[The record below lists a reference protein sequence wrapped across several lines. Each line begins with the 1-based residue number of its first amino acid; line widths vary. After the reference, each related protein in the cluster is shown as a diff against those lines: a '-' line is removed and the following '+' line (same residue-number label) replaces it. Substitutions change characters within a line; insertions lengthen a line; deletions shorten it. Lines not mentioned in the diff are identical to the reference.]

1 MDFNDYEKQL
11 KMMDE
16 MEKLREKERQERE
29 AAKKRGEI
37 ILGIILAV
45 FVLFMILS
53 YCSYR

>member
-1 MDFNDYEKQL
+1 MDFYDYEKQL